1 VKEENHM
8 RRANLNDLQA
18 LERIEQSAT
27 QLYYENGFAK
37 KDVQP
42 RTVEDLRH
50 LLKETQVYLYEK
62 SSTPVGYI
70 SFYLTGPYRHLEEFS
85 VHRDAQR
92 QGIGLALLNI
102 YLHQQL
108 HTVERKEEGALQY
121 YSLVVFKKACWAV
134 RAYEKIGFESA
145 DLPSPFLPEQDRLLH
160 ILEAEKRAGLDPRQ
174 RMLMVRCKR
183 LS

>member
-37 KDVQP
+37 EDVQP
-42 RTVEDLRH
+42 RTVEDLLH

-62 SSTPVGYI
+62 SSTPIGYM
-70 SFYLTGPYRHLEEFS
+70 SFYQTGSYRHLEEFS

-92 QGIGLALLNI
+92 QGIGKAMMRI
-102 YLHQQL
+102 YLQQDL
-108 HTVERKEEGALQY
+108 RTVEREPGGDFQY
-121 YSLVVFKKACWAV
+121 YSLIVFKKAYWAV
-134 RAYEKIGFESA
+134 SAYKKVGFKPI
-145 DLPSPFLPEQDRLLH
+145 DLPSPSLPEQNRLLN
-160 ILEAEKRAGLDPRQ
+160 ILEAEKRAGLDLDQRQ
-174 RMLMVRCKR
+174 LMVKHK
-183 LS
+183 